1 MKHAQKLKKF
11 SPLQNLL
18 RACVRKFEV
27 HEINTYH
34 VSRRAFCHRRRLC
47 ALQLKAMISAYA
59 TSTVAFCGH
68 CALPRGQEQNIIM
81 GCQLHKVRGKV

>member
-47 ALQLKAMISAYA
+47 ALQLKAMISADA
-59 TSTVAFCGH
+59 TSTVAFCW
-68 CALPRGQEQNIIM
+68 ALRFAARSRTEHNYGLQTAQSTW
-81 GCQLHKVRGKV
+81 